1 MQGPGI
7 FFGGR
12 HMEWMYLILAGI
24 FEITWATT
32 MKLSQGFSK
41 ALPTLITIIGY
52 IASAIFLSMAL
63 KKIPLGSAYAIW
75 TGIGIVGTSVFG
87 VVLFHEMLSGLQI
100 LCIGLIVIG
109 VAGLKLL
116 A

>member
-52 IASAIFLSMAL
+52 ASAIFLSMAL

-75 TGIGIVGTSVFG
+75 TGIGIVGTSVLG

-109 VAGLKLL
+109 VAGLNLL

>member
-41 ALPTLITIIGY
+41 ALPTLIIIIGY
-52 IASAIFLSMAL
+52 ASAIFLSMAL

-75 TGIGIVGTSVFG
+75 TGIGIVGTSVLG
-87 VVLFHEMLSGLQI
+87 VVLFHEMLSELQI

-109 VAGLKLL
+109 VVGLKLL

>member
-1 MQGPGI
+1 
-7 FFGGR
+7 
-12 HMEWMYLILAGI
+12 MEWMYLILAGI

-41 ALPTLITIIGY
+41 ALPTLIAIIGY
-52 IASAIFLSMAL
+52 ASAIFLSMAL

-75 TGIGIVGTSVFG
+75 TGIGIVGTSVLG

>member
-41 ALPTLITIIGY
+41 ALPTLIAIIGY
-52 IASAIFLSMAL
+52 ASAIFLSMAL

-75 TGIGIVGTSVFG
+75 TGIGIVGTSVLG

>member
-41 ALPTLITIIGY
+41 ALPTLIIIIGY
-52 IASAIFLSMAL
+52 IASAILLSMEL
-63 KKIPLGSAYAIW
+63 KKKC
-75 TGIGIVGTSVFG
+75 
-87 VVLFHEMLSGLQI
+87 
-100 LCIGLIVIG
+100 LCDMDGYRYCWDKCTWCCIIS
-109 VAGLKLL
+109 
-116 A
+116 